1 MNRFLVISLVACSS
15 KAAQPPLADG
25 PLSREERCPGVRA
38 VWTGTR
44 SDGYEHYERLT
55 LELAGGKRWTL
66 DIEEHDSPGFG
77 VFSPDC
83 QRVLLLQSRMGPFHV
98 LRLTRLAAY
107 VDGAPP
113 DYVLAGEPSEDGVSG
128 TGVFRHGAWLSSRE
142 IAYTW
147 GCCEPAITTRF
158 MLPEHRVTPSYP

>member
-1 MNRFLVISLVACSS
+1 MRLVTVLALVACSKS
-15 KAAQPPLADG
+15 EPRALPDG
-25 PLSREERCPGVRA
+25 PISHEERCPGVRA

-44 SDGYEHYERLT
+44 GDGYERYERLT
-55 LELAGGKRWTL
+55 LELAGGQRWAR
-66 DIEEHDSPGFG
+66 DIEDHDSPGFG

-98 LRLTRLAAY
+98 VRLTRLPAY
-107 VDGAPP
+107 AGGAEP
-113 DYVLAGEPSEDGVSG
+113 DHVLAGEPSDDGVSG
-128 TGVFRHGAWLSSRE
+128 TGVFRGGAWVSSRE

-158 MLPEHRVTPSYP
+158 VLPEHRVTPSYP